1 MEMYEE
7 KVFFQPGDRVTL
19 KQDIPNKPIM
29 LVERKVEMTFKDEK
43 AKTLR
48 GIACKWFTTTGE
60 LQKEIFS
67 TKDLIKI

>member
-1 MEMYEE
+1 
-7 KVFFQPGDRVTL
+7 
-19 KQDIPNKPIM
+19 M

-48 GIACKWFTTTGE
+48 GIACRWFTTTGE

-67 TKDLIKI
+67 TKDLIKV